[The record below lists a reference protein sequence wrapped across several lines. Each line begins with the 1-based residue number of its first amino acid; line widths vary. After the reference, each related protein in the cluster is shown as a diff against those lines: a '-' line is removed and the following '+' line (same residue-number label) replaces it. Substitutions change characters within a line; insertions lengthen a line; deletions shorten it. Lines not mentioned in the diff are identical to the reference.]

1 MTKTQKGGLIMPR
14 GDGTGPNSQGPLTG
28 RGLGYCTGYVTPGY
42 AQGSGRGLGLGLRR
56 GFGGRFFRGA
66 MPSGGR
72 GWGGYN
78 AWIDTPYGPMTQA
91 PANPTPEEE
100 KVFLK
105 DQAKMME
112 EELKAIKQRLS
123 EIK

>member
-1 MTKTQKGGLIMPR
+1 MPR
-14 GDGTGPNSQGPLTG
+14 GDGTGPNSQGPMTG
-28 RGLGYCTGYVTPGY
+28 RGMGYCAGYITPGY
-42 AQGSGRGLGLGLRR
+42 GQGRGMGLRR

-66 MPSGGR
+66 MPYGGR
-72 GWGGYN
+72 GWGYN
-78 AWIDTPYGPMTQA
+78 AWADTPYGPMMQA
-91 PANPTPEEE
+91 SANPTPEEE

-112 EELKAIKQRLS
+112 DELKAIKQRLS